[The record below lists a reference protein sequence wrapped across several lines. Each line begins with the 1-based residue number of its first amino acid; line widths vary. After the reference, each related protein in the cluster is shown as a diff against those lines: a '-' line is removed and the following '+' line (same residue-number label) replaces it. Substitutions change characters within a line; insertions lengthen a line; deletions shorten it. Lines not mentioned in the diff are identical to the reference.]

1 VKNSLIHNLD
11 YNLNKLKHLG
21 LSGDYLLNTLI
32 NGRKRIRTVGLIL
45 AFAFTLVFFSPWINW
60 VSAQIPTGTIPTVTG
75 TPIGAYIIV
84 NNDNPQINVREYP
97 DPLAPKVGV
106 LLAGQIVAAKG
117 RYNGYILVDYP
128 GVPGGEAWVYA
139 NIVTL
144 YGTVPLV
151 EPPSTPTALYTATI
165 DPTLAAQFLVTLAPT
180 RLSSFTP
187 PPPLII
193 PTYPPQGNG
202 NQATERVP
210 KGMIIVGIGAIGI
223 FLGLISLIR
232 GR

>member
-1 VKNSLIHNLD
+1 MLKLLGNLRISLFT
-11 YNLNKLKHLG
+11 LG
-21 LSGDYLLNTLI
+21 LITTI
-32 NGRKRIRTVGLIL
+32 
-45 AFAFTLVFFSPWINW
+45 AFFLFFFTPWINW

-84 NNDNPQINVREYP
+84 NNDNPQINVRAYP

-106 LLAGQIVAAKG
+106 LLAGQIVSAKG
-117 RYNGYILVDYP
+117 RYNGYILVNYP

-144 YGTVPLV
+144 FGTVPLV
-151 EPPSTPTALYTATI
+151 EPPSTPTPLYTATI
-165 DPTLAAQFLVTLAPT
+165 NPTLAAQFLVTLAPT

-187 PPPLII
+187 PPPLFI
-193 PTYPPQGNG
+193 PTYPIEGNA
-202 NQATERVP
+202 NQVTDRVP

-223 FLGLISLIR
+223 FLGLISIIR